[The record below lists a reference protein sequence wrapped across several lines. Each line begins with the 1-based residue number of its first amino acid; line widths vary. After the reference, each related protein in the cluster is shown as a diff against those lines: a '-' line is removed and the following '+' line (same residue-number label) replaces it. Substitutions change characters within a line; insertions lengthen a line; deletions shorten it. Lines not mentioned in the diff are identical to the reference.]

1 MKVDKGVCTTN
12 DAYFAGNNNN
22 NVSAAQSATNEL
34 NSIIKFETVFTTLVE
49 NKILAIKRECEQH
62 ESKKKSRTLKSI
74 LLRKSTLPSAPAI
87 ETATTTTPLTPTAPL
102 TDSIVGAPIDEDGP
116 TNDTDTNRKKDGKNF
131 FFKYRKRPT
140 KDDVE
145 KGNAQSDNEQF
156 KEVPSKVNDDDEL
169 VNVIVVPNESI
180 NQQQDDKDVADAKL
194 DSQSNELVIA
204 ADVDARNL
212 FNLPVSNA
220 KLITDDKQNNCDKLI
235 INSQTTDNNNA
246 QVTPSTTKSNC
257 KQNVTS
263 FVQQQQ
269 QLQIEK
275 EELKEVDNLELP
287 TTTINNENDESLAT
301 TIDIS
306 LQQSSI
312 VVLSKEHAGELPI
325 NNQINNN
332 SSNNNN
338 VNDKSD
344 VAICDDGLSSQNTSD
359 IEFSLVSEN
368 SITDLPEKLRKKVT
382 AGVAAM
388 TTVTN
393 SDPIIKKSVN
403 VISPPLTRHDK
414 KQCERKAKSCQST
427 PIFGRH
433 KHVRSESEGKKILTF
448 QRELPTKKYETKIT
462 DAIKSETIVIA
473 PASTSAAIATIT
485 TTTLAS
491 KSIPAVSS
499 GPLESVHMTTTKKI
513 QKHSSKHR
521 DVSIEYEITYDDD
534 NENQSPH
541 GFISS
546 FNQLTSQKQPAA
558 IISAN
563 LKKQSSKLSKGQQGK
578 DSIKSQHETEK
589 TVTNQEVELELDEL
603 NVDVVNKKKRRRR
616 HSSRSDPVYPST
628 SSTGLK
634 HCILSRPPNQPIQID
649 YDQGFMYDVSLQIES
664 EFNGDVKSIVPAEHK
679 RHRRKHHDHE
689 RCRKKKKKRKI
700 FVHNLDDKSLKVID
714 PDSDELPQRAKF
726 TIIAT
731 ACLLLIMCLL
741 LVGVTLRMAPLIDD
755 MVRQENERLLQD
767 SLNRA
772 KMAVNFT
779 DPPLLSLSTT
789 TSTIPNHSTMKTLHQ
804 HQNFP

>member
-12 DAYFAGNNNN
+12 DAYFAGTNNNTVN
-22 NVSAAQSATNEL
+22 TTQTATNEL

-62 ESKKKSRTLKSI
+62 ETKKKSRTLKNI
-74 LLRKSTLPSAPAI
+74 LLRKSNLSSVPAI
-87 ETATTTTPLTPTAPL
+87 ETATTTTPLTPTAPI
-102 TDSIVGAPIDEDGP
+102 TDSYITPIDEEGP
-116 TNDTDTNRKKDGKNF
+116 KETDTSRKKDGKNI

-145 KGNAQSDNEQF
+145 KGNAQPDNEQF

-180 NQQQDDKDVADAKL
+180 NQQPDDKDVVDVKL

-220 KLITDDKQNNCDKLI
+220 KLITDDKQSNCDKLI
-235 INSQTTDNNNA
+235 INSHTTDNNNA
-246 QVTPSTTKSNC
+246 QVTLSTTKSNNC
-257 KQNVTS
+257 NVERKQNVTS

-269 QLQIEK
+269 HTEK
-275 EELKEVDNLELP
+275 VVENLELAAKA
-287 TTTINNENDESLAT
+287 INNENDESLAT

-306 LQQSSI
+306 LQQSSVI
-312 VVLSKEHAGELPI
+312 VLSSKEHAGELPI

-368 SITDLPEKLRKKVT
+368 SISDLPEKLRKKVT
-382 AGVAAM
+382 AGVTAAT

-403 VISPPLTRHDK
+403 VISPPLTRHEK
-414 KQCERKAKSCQST
+414 KPCERKAKSCQST

-462 DAIKSETIVIA
+462 DAVKSETIVIA

-491 KSIPAVSS
+491 KSIPPA
-499 GPLESVHMTTTKKI
+499 PLESVHMTTTKKI

-534 NENQSPH
+534 NDNQSPH

-563 LKKQSSKLSKGQQGK
+563 LKKQTSKQVKGLQAK

-628 SSTGLK
+628 STTGLK

-664 EFNGDVKSIVPAEHK
+664 EFNGDVKSIMPDERK

-714 PDSDELPQRAKF
+714 PDSEELPQRAKF

-789 TSTIPNHSTMKTLHQ
+789 TSTIPNHSTIKTLHQ

>member
-12 DAYFAGNNNN
+12 DAYFAGTNNS
-22 NVSAAQSATNEL
+22 NVNTTQTATNEL

-62 ESKKKSRTLKSI
+62 ESKKKSRTFKNI
-74 LLRKSTLPSAPAI
+74 LLRKSNQASTPAI

-102 TDSIVGAPIDEDGP
+102 TDSSLGQQQINEDVP
-116 TNDTDTNRKKDGKNF
+116 KETDTNRCKKDGKNF

-145 KGNAQSDNEQF
+145 KGNAKPDNEQF
-156 KEVPSKVNDDDEL
+156 KEVPSKINDDDEL

-180 NQQQDDKDVADAKL
+180 NQQVDKDVADAKL

-235 INSQTTDNNNA
+235 INSHTTENNNA
-246 QVTPSTTKSNC
+246 QLTPSTTKSNNNC
-257 KQNVTS
+257 NVKNVTS
-263 FVQQQQ
+263 SVQQQA
-269 QLQIEK
+269 EK
-275 EELKEVDNLELP
+275 EVENLELAAATTT

-382 AGVAAM
+382 AGVVAAAAT

-414 KQCERKAKSCQST
+414 KPCERKAKSCQST

-462 DAIKSETIVIA
+462 DAVKSETIVIA

-491 KSIPAVSS
+491 KSMPPAVSS

-563 LKKQSSKLSKGQQGK
+563 LKKQTSKQVKGQQGK
-578 DSIKSQHETEK
+578 DSIKNQHETEK

-603 NVDVVNKKKRRRR
+603 NVDVVNKKKRRR
-616 HSSRSDPVYPST
+616 SKYN
-628 SSTGLK
+628 GKLW
-634 HCILSRPPNQPIQID
+634 LED
-649 YDQGFMYDVSLQIES
+649 YW
-664 EFNGDVKSIVPAEHK
+664 KSGEG
-679 RHRRKHHDHE
+679 R
-689 RCRKKKKKRKI
+689 
-700 FVHNLDDKSLKVID
+700 
-714 PDSDELPQRAKF
+714 
-726 TIIAT
+726 
-731 ACLLLIMCLL
+731 
-741 LVGVTLRMAPLIDD
+741 
-755 MVRQENERLLQD
+755 
-767 SLNRA
+767 
-772 KMAVNFT
+772 
-779 DPPLLSLSTT
+779 
-789 TSTIPNHSTMKTLHQ
+789 
-804 HQNFP
+804 

>member
-12 DAYFAGNNNN
+12 DAYFAGTNNS
-22 NVSAAQSATNEL
+22 NVNTTQTVTNEL

-62 ESKKKSRTLKSI
+62 ESKKKSRTLKNI
-74 LLRKSTLPSAPAI
+74 LLRKSNQTSTTAI
-87 ETATTTTPLTPTAPL
+87 ETATTTTPLTPTAPI
-102 TDSIVGAPIDEDGP
+102 TDSSLIQQIDENGQKE
-116 TNDTDTNRKKDGKNF
+116 TDTNRSKKDGKNF

-145 KGNAQSDNEQF
+145 KGNARPVNEQF
-156 KEVPSKVNDDDEL
+156 KEVPSKINDDDEL

-180 NQQQDDKDVADAKL
+180 NQQVDKDVADAKL

-204 ADVDARNL
+204 VDVDARNL

-235 INSQTTDNNNA
+235 INSHTTDNNNA
-246 QVTPSTTKSNC
+246 QLTPSTTKSNNC
-257 KQNVTS
+257 NVERKQQQNVTS
-263 FVQQQQ
+263 FVKQQQQ
-269 QLQIEK
+269 QTV
-275 EELKEVDNLELP
+275 KEVENLELAAATT

-312 VVLSKEHAGELPI
+312 VGLSKEHAGELPI

-368 SITDLPEKLRKKVT
+368 SMTDLPEKLRKKVT
-382 AGVAAM
+382 AGVAAAAAI

-403 VISPPLTRHDK
+403 VISPPLARHDK
-414 KQCERKAKSCQST
+414 KPCERKVKSCQST

-462 DAIKSETIVIA
+462 DAVKSETIVIA

-491 KSIPAVSS
+491 KSLPPSVSS

-534 NENQSPH
+534 NDNQSPH

-563 LKKQSSKLSKGQQGK
+563 LKKQTSKQVKGQQGK

-603 NVDVVNKKKRRRR
+603 NVDVVNKKKRRR
-616 HSSRSDPVYPST
+616 SKYNGKLWS
-628 SSTGLK
+628 G
-634 HCILSRPPNQPIQID
+634 D
-649 YDQGFMYDVSLQIES
+649 YWES
-664 EFNGDVKSIVPAEHK
+664 AGG
-679 RHRRKHHDHE
+679 R
-689 RCRKKKKKRKI
+689 
-700 FVHNLDDKSLKVID
+700 
-714 PDSDELPQRAKF
+714 
-726 TIIAT
+726 
-731 ACLLLIMCLL
+731 
-741 LVGVTLRMAPLIDD
+741 
-755 MVRQENERLLQD
+755 
-767 SLNRA
+767 
-772 KMAVNFT
+772 
-779 DPPLLSLSTT
+779 
-789 TSTIPNHSTMKTLHQ
+789 
-804 HQNFP
+804 

>member
-22 NVSAAQSATNEL
+22 NTTQSATNEL

-62 ESKKKSRTLKSI
+62 ESKKKSRTLKNI
-74 LLRKSTLPSAPAI
+74 LLRKSNLTSASAGI
-87 ETATTTTPLTPTAPL
+87 ETATTTTPLTPTAPIS
-102 TDSIVGAPIDEDGP
+102 DSNITQIDEEGP
-116 TNDTDTNRKKDGKNF
+116 KETDTSRQKEGKTF

-145 KGNAQSDNEQF
+145 KGNAQPDNEQS

-180 NQQQDDKDVADAKL
+180 NQQHQHANKENDDKDVANAKL

-235 INSQTTDNNNA
+235 INSHTTDNNNA
-246 QVTPSTTKSNC
+246 QVTPSTNKNNVER
-257 KQNVTS
+257 KQNLTS
-263 FVQQQQ
+263 SVQQQQ
-269 QLQIEK
+269 QHN
-275 EELKEVDNLELP
+275 EELKDVESLELAA
-287 TTTINNENDESLAT
+287 TIVNNENDESLAT

-306 LQQSSI
+306 LQQSSV
-312 VVLSKEHAGELPI
+312 VVLSKGHAGELPI
-325 NNQINNN
+325 NNQINN

-368 SITDLPEKLRKKVT
+368 SVSDLPEKLRKKVT
-382 AGVAAM
+382 AGVVATA
-388 TTVTN
+388 TVTN

-414 KQCERKAKSCQST
+414 KPCERKVKSCQST

-433 KHVRSESEGKKILTF
+433 KHVRSESEGKKTLTF

-462 DAIKSETIVIA
+462 DAVKSETIVIA
-473 PASTSAAIATIT
+473 PASTCAAIATIT

-563 LKKQSSKLSKGQQGK
+563 LKKQTSKQVKGLQAK

-603 NVDVVNKKKRRRR
+603 NVDVVNKKKRRR
-616 HSSRSDPVYPST
+616 SKYNKKV
-628 SSTGLK
+628 
-634 HCILSRPPNQPIQID
+634 
-649 YDQGFMYDVSLQIES
+649 MV
-664 EFNGDVKSIVPAEHK
+664 
-679 RHRRKHHDHE
+679 RK
-689 RCRKKKKKRKI
+689 
-700 FVHNLDDKSLKVID
+700 
-714 PDSDELPQRAKF
+714 
-726 TIIAT
+726 
-731 ACLLLIMCLL
+731 L
-741 LVGVTLRMAPLIDD
+741 LVSAWGRQFEVLMDLRWIYFGLYP
-755 MVRQENERLLQD
+755 
-767 SLNRA
+767 
-772 KMAVNFT
+772 
-779 DPPLLSLSTT
+779 
-789 TSTIPNHSTMKTLHQ
+789 
-804 HQNFP
+804 

>member
-22 NVSAAQSATNEL
+22 TTQSATNEL

-62 ESKKKSRTLKSI
+62 ESKKKSRTLKNI
-74 LLRKSTLPSAPAI
+74 LLRKSNLTSAGI
-87 ETATTTTPLTPTAPL
+87 ETATTTTPLTPTAPIS
-102 TDSIVGAPIDEDGP
+102 DSNITQIDEEGP
-116 TNDTDTNRKKDGKNF
+116 EETDTSRQKEGKTF

-145 KGNAQSDNEQF
+145 KGNVQPDNEQF

-180 NQQQDDKDVADAKL
+180 NQQHQHANKENDDKDVANAKL

-220 KLITDDKQNNCDKLI
+220 KLLTDDKQNNCDKLI
-235 INSQTTDNNNA
+235 INSHTTDNNNA
-246 QVTPSTTKSNC
+246 QVTPSTNKNNVER

-263 FVQQQQ
+263 SVQQQQ
-269 QLQIEK
+269 N
-275 EELKEVDNLELP
+275 EELKDVESLELAA
-287 TTTINNENDESLAT
+287 TTVNNENDESLAT

-306 LQQSSI
+306 LQQSSV

-368 SITDLPEKLRKKVT
+368 SVSDLPEKLRKKVT
-382 AGVAAM
+382 AGVVATA
-388 TTVTN
+388 TVTN

-414 KQCERKAKSCQST
+414 KPCERKVKSCQST

-433 KHVRSESEGKKILTF
+433 KHVRSESEGKKTLTF

-462 DAIKSETIVIA
+462 DAVKSETIVIA
-473 PASTSAAIATIT
+473 PASTCAAIATIT

-499 GPLESVHMTTTKKI
+499 GALESVHMTTTKKN

-563 LKKQSSKLSKGQQGK
+563 LKKQTSKQVKGLQAK

-603 NVDVVNKKKRRRR
+603 NVDVVNKKKRRR
-616 HSSRSDPVYPST
+616 S
-628 SSTGLK
+628 K
-634 HCILSRPPNQPIQID
+634 
-649 YDQGFMYDVSLQIES
+649 
-664 EFNGDVKSIVPAEHK
+664 
-679 RHRRKHHDHE
+679 
-689 RCRKKKKKRKI
+689 
-700 FVHNLDDKSLKVID
+700 
-714 PDSDELPQRAKF
+714 
-726 TIIAT
+726 
-731 ACLLLIMCLL
+731 
-741 LVGVTLRMAPLIDD
+741 
-755 MVRQENERLLQD
+755 
-767 SLNRA
+767 
-772 KMAVNFT
+772 
-779 DPPLLSLSTT
+779 
-789 TSTIPNHSTMKTLHQ
+789 
-804 HQNFP
+804 

>member
-22 NVSAAQSATNEL
+22 NTTQSATNEL

-62 ESKKKSRTLKSI
+62 ESKKKSRTLKNI
-74 LLRKSTLPSAPAI
+74 LLRKSNLTSASAGI
-87 ETATTTTPLTPTAPL
+87 ETATTTTPLTPTAPIS
-102 TDSIVGAPIDEDGP
+102 DSNITQIDEEGP
-116 TNDTDTNRKKDGKNF
+116 KETDTSRQKEGKTF

-145 KGNAQSDNEQF
+145 KGNAQPDNEQS

-180 NQQQDDKDVADAKL
+180 NQQHQHANKENDDKDVANAKL

-235 INSQTTDNNNA
+235 INSHTTDNNNA
-246 QVTPSTTKSNC
+246 QVTPSTNKNNVER
-257 KQNVTS
+257 KQNLTS
-263 FVQQQQ
+263 SVQQQQ
-269 QLQIEK
+269 QHN
-275 EELKEVDNLELP
+275 EELKDVESLELAA
-287 TTTINNENDESLAT
+287 TIVNNENDESLAT

-306 LQQSSI
+306 LQQSSV

-325 NNQINNN
+325 NNQINN

-368 SITDLPEKLRKKVT
+368 SVSDLPEKLRKKVT
-382 AGVAAM
+382 AGVVATA
-388 TTVTN
+388 TVTN

-414 KQCERKAKSCQST
+414 KPCERKVKSCQST

-433 KHVRSESEGKKILTF
+433 KHVRSESEGKKTLTF

-462 DAIKSETIVIA
+462 DAVKSETIVIA
-473 PASTSAAIATIT
+473 PASTCAAIATIT

-563 LKKQSSKLSKGQQGK
+563 LKKQTSKQVKGLQAK

-603 NVDVVNKKKRRRR
+603 NVDVVNKKKRRR
-616 HSSRSDPVYPST
+616 SKYSKKV
-628 SSTGLK
+628 
-634 HCILSRPPNQPIQID
+634 
-649 YDQGFMYDVSLQIES
+649 MV
-664 EFNGDVKSIVPAEHK
+664 
-679 RHRRKHHDHE
+679 RK
-689 RCRKKKKKRKI
+689 
-700 FVHNLDDKSLKVID
+700 
-714 PDSDELPQRAKF
+714 
-726 TIIAT
+726 
-731 ACLLLIMCLL
+731 L
-741 LVGVTLRMAPLIDD
+741 LVSAWG
-755 MVRQENERLLQD
+755 RQFEVLMCTMDLLWVISIGD
-767 SLNRA
+767 NS
-772 KMAVNFT
+772 V
-779 DPPLLSLSTT
+779 
-789 TSTIPNHSTMKTLHQ
+789 
-804 HQNFP
+804 